1 MNIRSIF
8 LCGLVFVSV
17 VVSARDSRFT
27 RHGAGPLYWMA
38 YEQCFVT
45 DSPLAEDRYQKSV
58 DWVAKN
64 FLSYGYDMVCTDG
77 WIERAQTVNENGYIT
92 KYNDAWSHDFAYW
105 IDYNKKKG
113 LKTGIYYDPLWMS
126 RKAYENNLPVKGST
140 KTTRDIK
147 GNVNFNDYLYWVDTD
162 KEGAEQ
168 WIKGYVRYFIDLG
181 FSFLRI
187 DFLNYYEDA
196 YGTER
201 YVKALR
207 WIKEE
212 AGDEIFIS
220 LVMPNCFD
228 HAANEIP
235 YGDLFRISE
244 DVFGGGWDFIS
255 NRRRG
260 IQQDRWAQWGNAF
273 DGFVGFSDVAAR
285 GQIMM
290 DGDFIRLNT
299 CESDTERQFWVSLM
313 AITGSP
319 IAIADQYDTAN
330 GCERFYQNEEILALN
345 KMGFSA
351 RPMSGNPSEIAS
363 SKWVGQLP
371 NGEWIVGLF
380 NREEEASNMSIN
392 FLRDLGIKEGK
403 VSNIRDHWTHSDLG
417 AFEGAYKVNIP
428 AHGCRILRITSS
440 CKRYQAEVAALRGS
454 VKVQK

>member
-1 MNIRSIF
+1 M
-8 LCGLVFVSV
+8 
-17 VVSARDSRFT
+17 
-27 RHGAGPLYWMA
+27 
-38 YEQCFVT
+38 
-45 DSPLAEDRYQKSV
+45 
-58 DWVAKN
+58 
-64 FLSYGYDMVCTDG
+64 
-77 WIERAQTVNENGYIT
+77 
-92 KYNDAWSHDFAYW
+92 
-105 IDYNKKKG
+105 
-113 LKTGIYYDPLWMS
+113 
-126 RKAYENNLPVKGST
+126 
-140 KTTRDIK
+140 
-147 GNVNFNDYLYWVDTD
+147 
-162 KEGAEQ
+162 
-168 WIKGYVRYFIDLG
+168 
-181 FSFLRI
+181 
-187 DFLNYYEDA
+187 
-196 YGTER
+196 
-201 YVKALR
+201 KALR

-403 VSNIRDHWTHSDLG
+403 VSNIRDLWTHSDLG